1 MVNGYNITF
10 KMGGK
15 TIVGR
20 TQDDLTIAANV
31 KESLTKDDAGATQYS
46 VVGHEVTFKV
56 NALMSVD
63 AIGSGVQKLNRD
75 DLIAQALKTGSQEIV
90 AVTYLC
96 TGGHTYGGNAI
107 ITNYSESSNAS
118 DEATLSIDFKV
129 TGTFAKIT

>member
-20 TQDDLTIAANV
+20 TQDDHTIAANV

-75 DLIAQALKTGSQEIV
+75 DLIAQALKTGSQAIV

>member
-1 MVNGYNITF
+1 MVNGYNIAF
-10 KMGGK
+10 KIDGK

-46 VVGHEVTFKV
+46 VMGQEVTFK
-56 NALMSVD
+56 AASLVD
-63 AIGSGVQKLNRD
+63 VSGGDASTVDRNY
-75 DLIAQALKTGSQEIV
+75 LIALALKTGSEAEV
-90 AVTYLC
+90 DVSYEATNGAHYLG
-96 TGGHTYGGNAI
+96 TAI